1 MNTKKNDDVKVIFNI
16 NIANELLE
24 RGFNIVKIEHAKK
37 SNGIVHIFKD
47 KNGVESYLK
56 QRGKRSMTA

>member
-1 MNTKKNDDVKVIFNI
+1 MDKKADVKVIFNI

-24 RGFNIVKIEHAKK
+24 RGFTIVKIERAKK
-37 SNGIVHIFKD
+37 SDGVVYVFQD
-47 KNGVESYLK
+47 KNGVESYLS